1 MNRQSQGTTGIET
14 LEEILELLRITKEYA
29 SDRNKTTKPAT
40 SEDIST
46 APAVYNKIAQA
57 IMPKSIISD
66 LEWFDGDQT
75 KFKDQWRGI

>member
-46 APAVYNKIAQA
+46 APAVYNKIA
-57 IMPKSIISD
+57 
-66 LEWFDGDQT
+66 
-75 KFKDQWRGI
+75 